1 MLRIALAVSLVLGC
15 SKADHPDLAPAAPT
29 IATPAP
35 PGAIHSSPTA
45 PSVAAA
51 WSAVGWWRSD
61 SLCFELFANGDF
73 HLTLM
78 GAAPK
83 AQILG
88 TAKLPGGDRAELSVT
103 RIWQARFTGPC
114 RRTHQLGQWVD
125 SKDALGVT
133 FKPGASLTLTLARI
147 DDDHVELCG
156 KTCAKLSRETP
167 ALTGRWRRAGMASPT
182 TPWMTG
188 DLLELDLGP
197 TSHLWIGAADG
208 KHDTIR
214 GQATARYVGAD
225 RFSIALTTGER
236 SLDLTARRLPGER
249 LELCADRCSTLERQ
263 FDAYHHDVH

>member
-1 MLRIALAVSLVLGC
+1 MLRIALAVSLAIGC
-15 SKADHPDLAPAAPT
+15 SKADRPDRAAAPLAPRVATPAAP
-29 IATPAP
+29 
-35 PGAIHSSPTA
+35 PTA
-45 PSVAAA
+45 PVVAAPAA

-61 SLCFELFANGDF
+61 GLCFELFANGDF

-88 TAKLPGGDRAELSVT
+88 TAKLPGGDRAELTVT

-114 RRTHQLGQWVD
+114 RRTHQLGQWID
-125 SKDALGVT
+125 SKDALGIT
-133 FKPGASLTLTLARI
+133 FKPGATLPLTLARL

-156 KTCAKLSRETP
+156 KTCAKLARETP
-167 ALTGRWRRAGMASPT
+167 ALTGRWRRAGMESP
-182 TPWMTG
+182 PWTTG
-188 DLLELDLGP
+188 DLLELKLGA
-197 TSHLWIGAADG
+197 TSSHLWIGAADG
-208 KHDTIR
+208 EHDTIR

-225 RFSIALTTGER
+225 RFSITLTTGER
-236 SLDLTARRLPGER
+236 SLELTARRLPGER